1 MFLWVFKT
9 PWQERQSLRSGATAV
24 VVFVGRF
31 AAEGLLSGFC
41 VDTGFVGILGFNF
54 WIPGRFLIGFGCGFP

>member
-1 MFLWVFKT
+1 MVCQDPVAGAAVFELWRYGCF
-9 PWQERQSLRSGATAV
+9 

-31 AAEGLLSGFC
+31 AAEGLRPLSGFC